1 MDRAS
6 TIERDLD
13 LRTRP
18 GEGGVEGALTRFDGL
33 APGESLVVVTSGP
46 ATDLLERLQR
56 DRRGAFEW
64 SPLETGPRIWRTEVT
79 RRKAPGGVQ
88 RGVLE
93 ALAWDHDRLDSLE
106 RAAFRARESGDLQSA
121 FDLYSR
127 FAAGLRRHI
136 GFEEDLLVPAFE
148 ERAGLPSTAGPTA
161 VMRAEHREIRELLDR
176 IDGSIADAASSPEGL
191 RARFHAVMKDHN
203 EKEEG
208 VLYPSVDE
216 LLGPDEADLLVRR
229 IQGYGA

>member
-1 MDRAS
+1 MGHAS
-6 TIERDLD
+6 TIERVLD
-13 LRTRP
+13 LRGRP
-18 GEGGVEGALTRFDGL
+18 GSDGLDGALARFDGL
-33 APGESLVVVTSGP
+33 VPGERFVVATSRP
-46 ATDLLERLQR
+46 AADLLERLQR
-56 DRRGAFEW
+56 ERRGAFEW
-64 SPLETGPRIWRTEVT
+64 SPLETGPRVWRTEVAK
-79 RRKAPGGVQ
+79 RKDPPGVQ
-88 RGVLE
+88 RGILE

-121 FDLYSR
+121 FDLYSE

-136 GFEEDLLVPAFE
+136 GFEEDLLFPAFE
-148 ERAGLPSTAGPTA
+148 ARAGLPPTAGPTA
-161 VMRAEHREIRELLDR
+161 VMRREHREIRELLDR
-176 IDGSIADAASSPEGL
+176 IDGSIADAASSPEAL
-191 RARFHAVMKDHN
+191 RARFHAVMEEHN